1 MTLSSRE
8 GITMSDD
15 SLPASNGQYKPLH
28 ILDENLPIREVYGVL
43 RVDGSFQP
51 PLQPAR
57 APKPRQQRK
66 SGLYLVLQA
75 AQQHGIT
82 HPKDGHFLMLP
93 KAEFRAILALE
104 HKAIAQVVLE
114 IFLQTIGTQEYD
126 QDGYTRRKEWAT
138 ISYRHFARAGVM
150 TSKAAQRGIKDALA
164 KGYIVRRQRGVRS
177 YEYAIRWRG
186 TN

>member
-1 MTLSSRE
+1 
-8 GITMSDD
+8 MSDTSIPF
-15 SLPASNGQYKPLH
+15 SLAMSKLYLERYPDTLRPACTIHLTA
-28 ILDENLPIREVYGVL
+28 
-43 RVDGSFQP
+43 P
-51 PLQPAR
+51 PPPSDTTPQ
-57 APKPRQQRK
+57 PRQPRPPRK
-66 SGLYLVLQA
+66 SGLYAVLHA

-93 KAEFRAILALE
+93 KDEFRAILALE

-114 IFLQTIGTQEYD
+114 IFLQTIGTAEYD
-126 QDGYTRRKEWAT
+126 QYGQIIRKEWAT

-164 KGYIVRRQRGVRS
+164 KGYIVRRQRGARS
-177 YEYAIRWRG
+177 YEYAIRWRR